1 MAKEYG
7 KNREGVG
14 LNIKYRYQIDLKI
27 KEGSTERIIK
37 KSIFRKRTLADE
49 EQEEAQLEF
58 IRSTKALYKEKGINL
73 EILEWG
79 IQEFELVRKNS

>member
-1 MAKEYG
+1 M
-7 KNREGVG
+7 G
-14 LNIKYRYQIDLKI
+14 LNTLHRYQIDLKV

-37 KSIFRKRTLADE
+37 KSIFRKRTLTDE

-58 IRSTKALYKEKGINL
+58 IRNTMALYKEKGIDL

-79 IQEFELVRKNS
+79 IQEFELVRAK